1 MKAAGIFESGKT
13 SSHGCVNYGY
23 DETLAWIGMTYL
35 QEGNTAESA
44 ADV

>member
-23 DETLAWIGMTYL
+23 DEALAWIGMTYL